1 MSAGGA
7 VSGALVRG
15 IDPDQEANVS
25 NIEEHMIEGGFDD
38 LAAGEYN
45 VILGGQLARK
55 LGVQVG
61 DKVTLIAPQ
70 GQMTAAG
77 LLPRLR
83 RFDVVGMFSVGMNEY
98 DSTLALLNITDAAK
112 LFKVEP
118 NVSGVRL
125 ALDDVDQAPAIG
137 RLISDRSDLSYY
149 VTDWTLENR
158 NFFRALTVEK
168 RVMGIILFV
177 IVLVAAFNIV
187 STLIMVVTD
196 KQADIAIMRTLGM
209 SPRSVMKIF
218 FIQGTM
224 VGVVGVIV
232 GAILGVLTAVNLEA
246 IVAWAEGVFG
256 FEFFPADVYVIS
268 DFPAQLQWLD
278 VALIMPAALIASM
291 LATLYPAWR
300 ASRTQPAE
308 ALRYE

>member
-1 MSAGGA
+1 
-7 VSGALVRG
+7 
-15 IDPDQEANVS
+15 
-25 NIEEHMIEGGFDD
+25 
-38 LAAGEYN
+38 
-45 VILGGQLARK
+45 
-55 LGVQVG
+55 
-61 DKVTLIAPQ
+61 
-70 GQMTAAG
+70 MTAAG

-83 RFDVVGMFSVGMNEY
+83 RFNVVGTFSVGMYEY

-112 LFKVEP
+112 LFKLEP
-118 NVSGVRL
+118 SVSGVRL
-125 ALDDVDQAPAIG
+125 SLHDVDQAPTIG
-137 RLISDRSDLSYY
+137 REVSSRSDFSYY
-149 VTDWTLENR
+149 VTDWTQENR

-177 IVLVAAFNIV
+177 IILVAAFNIV

-209 SPRSVMKIF
+209 SPGSVMKIF

-224 VGVVGVIV
+224 VGVIGVIV
-232 GAILGVLTAVNLEA
+232 GAIFGVITALNLEA
-246 IVAWAEGVFG
+246 IVSWAENIFG
-256 FEFFPADVYVIS
+256 FEFFPADIYVIS

-278 VALIMPAALIASM
+278 VALIVPAALLASM
-291 LATLYPAWR
+291 LATIYPAWR